1 MGNFLIYGKRQMLEC
16 LGMAN
21 RMFVE
26 QQGSNVQLLLRMF
39 GEKVYIYIY
48 ITNPNI
54 QIKLI

>member
-1 MGNFLIYGKRQMLEC
+1 MLEC

-48 ITNPNI
+48 IYI
-54 QIKLI
+54 YICIKKNLTFK